1 MLEEL
6 ETPALVVDLGIM
18 ERNIQRMAALA
29 RQAGVGLR
37 PHAKTHKSPW
47 IAHQQLRAGAIGIT
61 VAKLGEAEVMV
72 EAGITDILLA
82 YPIVGEHKLRR
93 LARLLSE
100 ADVIL
105 SVDSV
110 AAAAAMALAVHHSGR
125 RTARVFIDVDTG
137 LGRLGQAPGNPTVE
151 LAERIARIRGLE
163 VVGLM
168 SHAGHVA
175 AAASPQA
182 LAQAARRAA
191 EQLVETAELL
201 RRRGLPIQ
209 HVSPGST
216 PGARFEAQVPGVTE
230 IRPGTYVFNDR
241 NTVDRWAAAE
251 EDCALTVLATVVSR
265 PAPDRAIID
274 AGSKVFS
281 SDPAVCGDGTFGRVL
296 GWPGAKLQRLSE
308 EHGILILEPSAA
320 AAPDGANGGTGTAE
334 SAAAPAPGGTGAGGL
349 RVGDR
354 LHIIPNHVCTAVNL
368 SDVLYGYRDGRVVRE
383 IPVAA
388 RGKYR

>member
-1 MLEEL
+1 MGVPRPLFEEL
-6 ETPALVVDLGIM
+6 ETPALVIDLGIM
-18 ERNIQRMAALA
+18 ERNLQRMAALA

-82 YPIVGEHKLRR
+82 YPIVGEQKLRR
-93 LARLLSE
+93 LERLLDD

-105 SVDSV
+105 SVDSAE
-110 AAAAAMALAVHHSGR
+110 AAEAMAQAVRRSGR
-125 RTARVFIDVDTG
+125 RRARVFIDVDTG
-137 LGRLGQAPGNPTVE
+137 LRRMGLAPGMPTVE
-151 LAERIARIRGLE
+151 LAERIARVPGLE

-168 SHAGHVA
+168 SHAGHVSA
-175 AAASPQA
+175 ARTPEE
-182 LAQAARRAA
+182 LAETARRAA
-191 EQLVETAELL
+191 QALVETAEIL
-201 RRRGLPIQ
+201 RRRGVRIE

-216 PGARFEAQVPGVTE
+216 PAARFEAQVPGVTE

-241 NTVDRWAAAE
+241 NTVDRWACTE
-251 EDCALTVLATVVSR
+251 DDCALTVLATVVSR

-281 SDPAVCGDGTFGRVL
+281 SDPSVRGDGTFGLVL
-296 GWPGAKLQRLSE
+296 DRPGVRLQRLSE
-308 EHGILILEPSAA
+308 EHGILVLDPAEA
-320 AAPDGANGGTGTAE
+320 GAD
-334 SAAAPAPGGTGAGGL
+334 L
-349 RVGDR
+349 QVGER
-354 LHIIPNHVCTAVNL
+354 LHIVPNHVCPAVNL

-383 IPVAA
+383 IPVVA
-388 RGKYR
+388 RGKYK